1 MRANVSVE
9 EHPTLPRTF
18 RRMGS
23 RLFPL
28 CLALGATLADI
39 TGAHRIAVLL
49 LLVAIP
55 WAAAAAFVAA
65 GDVLDGRPA
74 WVRAVTTGGALVL
87 LVVASAVRHGAP
99 VGAAVPA
106 LALSAAI
113 GAAILYLVPVLLWVL
128 QPASSS
134 TSARP
139 REWPGSAAR
148 PRAPG
153 STAGI

>member
-1 MRANVSVE
+1 
-9 EHPTLPRTF
+9 
-18 RRMGS
+18 MGS
-23 RLFPL
+23 RLLPL
-28 CLALGATLADI
+28 CLALGATLAD
-39 TGAHRIAVLL
+39 TAGAHRLAVWLVLIAV
-49 LLVAIP
+49 P
-55 WAAAAAFVAA
+55 CAAAAAFVAA
-65 GDVLDGRPA
+65 GDVLEGRPA
-74 WVRAVTTGGALVL
+74 WVRAITTGGALVL

-106 LALSAAI
+106 VALSSAVA
-113 GAAILYLVPVLLWVL
+113 AAILYLVPVLLWVL

-139 REWPGSAAR
+139 REWRGSAAR

>member
-1 MRANVSVE
+1 
-9 EHPTLPRTF
+9 
-18 RRMGS
+18 MGS
-23 RLFPL
+23 RLLPL
-28 CLALGATLADI
+28 CLALGATLAD
-39 TGAHRIAVLL
+39 TAGAHHLAVW
-49 LLVAIP
+49 LVLAAVP
-55 WAAAAAFVAA
+55 CAAAAAFVAA

-74 WVRAVTTGGALVL
+74 WVRALTTGGALVL

-106 LALSAAI
+106 VALSAAV

-134 TSARP
+134 TSGRP
-139 REWPGSAAR
+139 REWRGSAAR

>member
-1 MRANVSVE
+1 
-9 EHPTLPRTF
+9 
-18 RRMGS
+18 MGS

-28 CLALGATLADI
+28 CLALGATLAD
-39 TGAHRIAVLL
+39 TAGAHRLAVLL
-49 LLVAIP
+49 LFVAIP
-55 WAAAAAFVAA
+55 CAAAAACVAA
-65 GDVLDGRPA
+65 GDLLEGRPA
-74 WVRAVTTGGALVL
+74 WVRAITTGGALIL

-106 LALSAAI
+106 VALSAAI
-113 GAAILYLVPVLLWVL
+113 GAAILYLLPVLLWVL

-134 TSARP
+134 TSDLP
-139 REWPGSAAR
+139 REWRGSAAR

>member
-1 MRANVSVE
+1 
-9 EHPTLPRTF
+9 
-18 RRMGS
+18 MGS
-23 RLFPL
+23 RLLPL
-28 CLALGATLADI
+28 CLALGATLAD
-39 TGAHRIAVLL
+39 TAGAHRLAVWLVLIAV
-49 LLVAIP
+49 P
-55 WAAAAAFVAA
+55 CAAAAAFVAA
-65 GDVLDGRPA
+65 GDVLEGRPA
-74 WVRAVTTGGALVL
+74 WARAITSGGALVL

-106 LALSAAI
+106 VALSAAV

-139 REWPGSAAR
+139 REWRGSAAR